1 MKYNLS
7 PATSGVAKRE
17 HRRLL
22 TLLIFLISTVSM
34 FAQITADDV
43 QTFTLKNGMKILVLE
58 NSAIPNAN
66 MYLFYRVGSRNEH
79 VGITGISH
87 FFEHM
92 MFNGA
97 EKYGPKQFDRT
108 MEANGGANNAYT
120 SENITAYTNWFPSS
134 ALEVIFDLEADRIAH
149 LNFDSSMIESERGV
163 ILSERSTGL
172 ENNPMEEL
180 WQEVQAT
187 AYIAHPYMWPVIGW
201 ESDIKNWTKQDLE
214 NYFHT
219 YYAPNNCLVVI
230 SGDVKFDEVKKLAEK
245 YWEAIPAAP
254 SPRTVHTIEPEQ
266 TGERMVFVQR
276 EVPSPNLMITY
287 HVPQSGSEDYYALDL
302 LGSILSQGRSSRLYS
317 SLVEENQLALEVDT
331 YYGDA
336 FDPTL
341 FYFYG
346 VCNDGVKASELEGAI
361 VEQIQKI
368 IDEGVNENE
377 LQKVKNQKLMGFYKT
392 LETINGMSNT
402 IGTYELF
409 FGDYTKLFSAPD
421 DYKKVTTDDIK
432 RVAREYFT
440 KDNRTVGILN
450 TEEEK

>member
-1 MKYNLS
+1 MKNNLS
-7 PATSGVAKRE
+7 PATPEVAKRE
-17 HRRLL
+17 PRRLL
-22 TLLIFLISTVSM
+22 NLLIFLISAVSM

-266 TGERMVFVQR
+266 TGERRVFVQR

-450 TEEEK
+450 TEEEL

>member
-1 MKYNLS
+1 MCIFDIHKNKFPGNDMK
-7 PATSGVAKRE
+7 
-17 HRRLL
+17 HI
-22 TLLIFLISTVSM
+22 LIFLISAASL
-34 FAQITADDV
+34 FAQIAAEDV

-66 MYLFYRVGSRNEH
+66 MYLFYKVGSRNEYI
-79 VGITGISH
+79 GITGISH

-97 EKYGPKQFDRT
+97 KKYGPKLFDRT

-120 SENITAYTNWFPSS
+120 SENITAYTNWFPIS
-134 ALEVIFDLEADRIAH
+134 ATEVIFDLEADRIAH

-172 ENNPMEEL
+172 ENNPLEQL
-180 WQEVQAT
+180 WQEIQAT
-187 AYIAHPYMWPVIGW
+187 AFVAHPYMWPVIGW

-230 SGDVKFDEVKKLAEK
+230 SGDVKLDEVKKLAEK
-245 YWEAIPAAP
+245 YWEPIPNGP
-254 SPRTVHTIEPEQ
+254 TPRKVHTVEPPQ
-266 TGERMVFVQR
+266 TGERRIFVQR
-276 EVPSPNLMITY
+276 EVPTPYLMITY
-287 HVPQSGSEDYYALDL
+287 HVPQTGTEDYYALDL
-302 LGSILSQGRSSRLYS
+302 LNSILSQGRSSRLYS
-317 SLVEENQLALEVDT
+317 SLVEENQLALEVGT
-331 YYGDA
+331 YFPEA

-346 VCNDGVKASELEGAI
+346 VCNDGVKASELEKAI
-361 VEQIQKI
+361 LDEVEKVINEEI
-368 IDEGVNENE
+368 SENE
-377 LQKVKNQKLMGFYKT
+377 LQKVKNQKLMDFYKT

-409 FGDYTKLFSAPD
+409 FGDYKKLFTAPD
-421 DYKKVTTDDIK
+421 DYKKVTVEDIK
-432 RVAREYFT
+432 RVAGEYFT
-440 KDNRTVGILN
+440 KENRTVGVLN
-450 TEEEK
+450 TEEEQ

>member
-1 MKYNLS
+1 MK
-7 PATSGVAKRE
+7 TFI
-17 HRRLL
+17 
-22 TLLIFLISTVSM
+22 IFFISAASL
-34 FAQITADDV
+34 FAQISADDV
-43 QTFTLKNGMKILVLE
+43 QTFMLKNGMKILVLE
-58 NSAIPNAN
+58 NSSIPNAN

-97 EKYGPKQFDRT
+97 KKYGPKQFDRT
-108 MEANGGANNAYT
+108 MEANGGSNNAYT
-120 SENITAYTNWFPSS
+120 TENFTAYTDWFPSS
-134 ALEVIFDLEADRIAH
+134 AIEVIFDLEADRIAH

-172 ENNPMEEL
+172 ENDPLEQL

-187 AYIAHPYMWPVIGW
+187 AFLAHPYMWPVIGW

-230 SGDVKFDEVKKLAEK
+230 SGDVKFEEVKQLAEK
-245 YWEAIPAAP
+245 YWGPIPEVPAP
-254 SPRTVHTIEPEQ
+254 RKIHTIEPEQ
-266 TGERMVFVQR
+266 TGERRVFVQR
-276 EVPSPNLMITY
+276 EVPTPYLMITY

-302 LGSILSQGRSSRLYS
+302 LSSILSQGRSSRLYS
-317 SLVEENQLALEVDT
+317 SLVEENQLALEVGT
-331 YYGDA
+331 YFPEA

-346 VCNDGVKASELEGAI
+346 VCNNGVKASELEKSI
-361 VEQIQKI
+361 LDEVEKVIN
-368 IDEGVNENE
+368 EGISENE
-377 LQKVKNQKLMGFYKT
+377 LQKVKNQKLMEFYKT

-409 FGDYTKLFSAPD
+409 FGDYKKLFSAPD
-421 DYKKVTTDDIK
+421 DYKKITTDDIK
-432 RVAREYFT
+432 RVASKYFT
-440 KDNRTVGILN
+440 KENRTVGILN

>member
-1 MKYNLS
+1 MK
-7 PATSGVAKRE
+7 
-17 HRRLL
+17 
-22 TLLIFLISTVSM
+22 TLLIFFISAVSI
-34 FAQITADDV
+34 FGQITADDI

-58 NSAIPNAN
+58 NSSIPNAN
-66 MYLFYRVGSRNEH
+66 MYFFYKVGSRNEH

-97 EKYGPKQFDRT
+97 KKYGPKEFDRT
-108 MEANGGANNAYT
+108 MEANGGSNNAYT
-120 SENITAYTNWFPSS
+120 TENFTAYTDWFPSS
-134 ALEVIFDLEADRIAH
+134 ALEVIFDLEADRIAN
-149 LNFDSSMIESERGV
+149 LSFDSSMIESERGV

-172 ENNPMEEL
+172 ENNPMEKL

-187 AYIAHPYMWPVIGW
+187 AFLAHPYMWPVIGW

-230 SGDVKFDEVKKLAEK
+230 SGDVKLDEIKKFAQK
-245 YWEAIPAAP
+245 YFEPIPAATP
-254 SPRTVHTIEPEQ
+254 PRKVHTIEPEQ
-266 TGERMVFVQR
+266 TGERRVFVQR
-276 EVPSPNLMITY
+276 EVSTPYLMITY
-287 HVPQSGSEDYYALDL
+287 HVPQSGTEDYYALDL
-302 LGSILSQGRSSRLYS
+302 LSSILSQGRSSRLYS
-317 SLVEENQLALEVDT
+317 SLVEDKQLALEAGTD
-331 YYGDA
+331 YGDA

-346 VCNDGVKASELEGAI
+346 VCNDGVKAFELEDAI
-361 VEQIQKI
+361 EDEIQKI
-368 IDEGVNENE
+368 INEGVSENE

-409 FGDYTKLFSAPD
+409 FGDYKKLFSAPD
-421 DYKKVTTDDIK
+421 DYKKVTANDIQ
-432 RVAREYFT
+432 RVAAKYLA
-440 KDNRTVGILN
+440 KQNRTVGVLF
-450 TEEEK
+450 TEEGQ